1 MLLIAVLLLLCSRT
15 TLHISFVSFYTF
27 PCVFFF
33 KSSPFFPVFGNVDPD
48 IVVLTLSFK
57 SFLILFFA
65 KVLFEE
71 IVDVIFPSFL
81 WPTDRSVGPIS

>member
-15 TLHISFVSFYTF
+15 TLHI
-27 PCVFFF
+27 
-33 KSSPFFPVFGNVDPD
+33 KSSPFFPVTGNIDPGV
-48 IVVLTLSFK
+48 VVLFLSFK
-57 SFLILFFA
+57 WFLNFSFV

-71 IVDVIFPSFL
+71 IIDVIFPSFL

>member
-1 MLLIAVLLLLCSRT
+1 MLLLLLLCSRI
-15 TLHISFVSFYTF
+15 TLHISFLSFCTF

-33 KSSPFFPVFGNVDPD
+33 KSSPFFSVFGNIDPD
-48 IVVLTLSFK
+48 VVVLTLSFK
-57 SFLILFFA
+57 WFLILFFF

-71 IVDVIFPSFL
+71 VVDVILPSFL